1 MRLVVT
7 LGVDTHADVHVAAA
21 LDQLGRLLGTLSIPA
36 TTSGYHQLLR
46 WAHSHGDL
54 RVAGVEGTGSY
65 GVGLAR
71 FLISNG
77 VEVLEVGRPNRQERR
92 RHGKSDPRDAESAA
106 RSVLAGTT
114 LGIPKLSSGP
124 AESIRLLRVARRSA
138 IKARVQAGNQL
149 RSILVTSPEILQLR
163 FRSMPTLALVRSCA
177 LLRPRLSSGTTAAPK
192 FVLRSLSR
200 RYLSLSDEISALDQE
215 LLLAVAKASPEL
227 LSLAGVGP
235 DTAGALLVAAGDNP
249 ERLRSESSFAHLCG
263 VAPVPASSGKTT
275 RHRLNRSGNRDANR
289 ALHVVALS
297 RMSFD
302 ARTQEYV
309 SRRISEGKTKK
320 EIIRCLKRYIAREVY
335 KVLI

>member
-1 MRLVVT
+1 MRVT
-7 LGVDTHADVHVAAA
+7 LGVDTHADTHVGA
-21 LDQLGRLLGTLSIPA
+21 LLDDVGRLLGTLSAPA
-36 TTSGYHQLLR
+36 SPAGHLQLLR
-46 WAHSHGDL
+46 WARSHGDL

-65 GVGLAR
+65 GAGLAR
-71 FLISNG
+71 FLVSNG

-92 RHGKSDPRDAESAA
+92 RLGKSDPRDAESAA

-114 LGIPKLSSGP
+114 LGTPKLSSGP
-124 AESIRLLRVARRSA
+124 VEAIRLLRVARRSA

-163 FRSMPTLALVRSCA
+163 FRSMPTPALVKVCA
-177 LLRPRLSSGTTAAPK
+177 LLRPVLSSGTTAAPK

-200 RYLSLSDEISALDQE
+200 RYLALSEEISALDQE

-227 LSLAGVGP
+227 LSLPGVGP

-263 VAPVPASSGKTT
+263 VAPIAASSGKTE
-275 RHRLNRSGNRDANR
+275 RRRLNRGGNRDANR
-289 ALHVVALS
+289 ALHVIALS

-302 ARTQEYV
+302 HRTRAYV
-309 SRRISEGKTKK
+309 LRRTKEGKTKA